1 MNQKIEKL
9 REVKDNLV
17 AVLNDLELY
26 IFTENIG
33 KEMEKST
40 EIQKTGIVDEPK
52 Q

>member
-9 REVKDNLV
+9 REVKNNLI

-33 KEMEKST
+33 KEIEKSVDV
-40 EIQKTGIVDEPK
+40 QKTGVVDELK

>member
-9 REVKDNLV
+9 REVKDSLI

-33 KEMEKST
+33 TKMEKST
-40 EIQKTGIVDEPK
+40 EMEKTAVVNELK